1 MVVSSD
7 WMVSAQTAL
16 HQPSPLV
23 VATTYTANHSISP
36 YMMSFSPQST
46 AVGAAVKEIVRG

>member
-1 MVVSSD
+1 
-7 WMVSAQTAL
+7 MVSAQTAL

-23 VATTYTANHSISP
+23 VATIYTANHSISP
-36 YMMSFSPQST
+36 YMMSFSLQST